1 MIDSEIPDDFQEQNE
16 LFRKLGFYMGDYT
29 FEVDMMDECVKN
41 VNARNVIIDIFN
53 ELTYGGDIQKNN
65 FKKELENG
73 EYWKCLKKIEG
84 NGIGKGRFAQ
94 KMSQV
99 CLKEHIPEYIFSAIE
114 FIYKKVDVL

>member
-65 FKKELENG
+65 FKKKN
-73 EYWKCLKKIEG
+73 
-84 NGIGKGRFAQ
+84 
-94 KMSQV
+94 
-99 CLKEHIPEYIFSAIE
+99 
-114 FIYKKVDVL
+114 